1 MRLCLFLFPETRPQM
16 FSVDSE
22 ATVFQESLTQP
33 PKLSPRCPRLPGS
46 GPGDYGFDSN
56 GYLNSGASLSSGT
69 GVGNQHDDEAGSHSS
84 SVRNNND
91 SSLGSE
97 LDFRTVLKAS
107 LVISEGIHLEEVI
120 VSLMTSVLQT
130 AGADYGVLILMEDG
144 NLHVETVGLLDQ
156 VTILEHEP
164 LHTRPDL
171 VPISVVNLVASLGEQ
186 ILRNGD
192 DPKFELTY
200 GRDTYFRGKSPKVHH
215 SFIHCFPPPLFFPLD
230 R

>member
-1 MRLCLFLFPETRPQM
+1 MDG
-16 FSVDSE
+16 DSPLRDR
-22 ATVFQESLTQP
+22 ESPAPLS
-33 PKLSPRCPRLPGS
+33 PKQSPRCSRLSMEGR
-46 GPGDYGFDSN
+46 DYGFDSAMHMQ
-56 GYLNSGASLSSGT
+56 SGGSLSPAGGGGGIRDIFPTSD
-69 GVGNQHDDEAGSHSS
+69 QHDDEVASHCSS
-84 SVRNNND
+84 TRNND

-120 VSLMTSVLQT
+120 VSLMTCVLQT
-130 AGADYGVLILMEDG
+130 AGADYGVLILMEEG

-164 LHTRPDL
+164 LYTRPDL
-171 VPISVVNLVASLGEQ
+171 VPVSVVNLVASLGDQ

-200 GRDTYFRGKSPKVHH
+200 GRDMYFRGKNPKVLSYHVLW
-215 SFIHCFPPPLFFPLD
+215 FGC
-230 R
+230 

>member
-1 MRLCLFLFPETRPQM
+1 M
-16 FSVDSE
+16 
-22 ATVFQESLTQP
+22 
-33 PKLSPRCPRLPGS
+33 
-46 GPGDYGFDSN
+46 
-56 GYLNSGASLSSGT
+56 
-69 GVGNQHDDEAGSHSS
+69 
-84 SVRNNND
+84 
-91 SSLGSE
+91 
-97 LDFRTVLKAS
+97 LKAS

-120 VSLMTSVLQT
+120 VSLMASVLQT

-144 NLHVETVGLLDQ
+144 HLYVETVGLLDQ

-192 DPKFELTY
+192 DPKFELIY

-215 SFIHCFPPPLFFPLD
+215 PPPFFSSSLD
-230 R
+230 RRID